1 MTHDRSA
8 AADVPVTMIVTG
20 YNQSHLIE
28 EAIQGA
34 FDQTHSNLQII
45 LTDDCSTDDTHARMC
60 AAAERYQGP
69 HRVLVN
75 RPPRNLG
82 TYGNIHHAFAQATG
96 DLIVFAGGD
105 DVSYPQ
111 RSTAVARCWRET
123 GADAFYSSFDII
135 DEHGQVLERNFTPIA
150 TTLFIIDYFPGDRRR
165 YLYGA
170 STACHRSVLERF
182 PAPPRRIRS
191 EDTYLTLMVT
201 VNGGRVERI
210 EEALVAYRKHEGAI
224 TNVPVPVADRGAIEA
239 HERKQMSLAVS
250 MAELLEL
257 FRAEVDRLSGDAR
270 LKRFVDDDIA
280 LFRLKAT
287 YADRS
292 LVNRLLAI
300 PLARRRRELGWL
312 LPRIVGLTTFARMKK
327 AVLTVRARSQR
338 NG

>member
-1 MTHDRSA
+1 MTDHHSA
-8 AADVPVTMIVTG
+8 PADVPVTMIVTG
-20 YNQSHLIE
+20 FNQSHLID
-28 EAIQGA
+28 EAIKGA
-34 FDQTHSNLQII
+34 FDQAHGNLQII
-45 LTDDCSTDDTHARMC
+45 LTDDCSTDDTYALMC
-60 AAAERYQGP
+60 AAAERYDGP

-75 RPPRNLG
+75 RPPQNLG
-82 TYGNIHHAFAQATG
+82 TYGNIHHAFERATG

-111 RSTAVARCWRET
+111 RATAVARCWLET
-123 GADAFYSSFDII
+123 GADAFYSSFDVI
-135 DEHGQVLERNFTPIA
+135 DEHGQVLERNFTPVA

-201 VNGGRVERI
+201 VNGGQIERI
-210 EEALVAYRKHEGAI
+210 DESLVAYRKHDGAI
-224 TNVPVPVADRGAIEA
+224 TNVPVPVADRAAIEA

-257 FRAEVDRLSGDAR
+257 FRAEVDRLGGDAR
-270 LKRFVDDDIA
+270 LKKFVDDDIA
-280 LFRLKAT
+280 LFRLKAF

-292 LVNRLLAI
+292 LINRVLAI

-312 LPRIVGLTTFARMKK
+312 LPRIVGLKTFGRMKK
-327 AVLTVRARSQR
+327 TVLTVRARGR
-338 NG
+338 AG